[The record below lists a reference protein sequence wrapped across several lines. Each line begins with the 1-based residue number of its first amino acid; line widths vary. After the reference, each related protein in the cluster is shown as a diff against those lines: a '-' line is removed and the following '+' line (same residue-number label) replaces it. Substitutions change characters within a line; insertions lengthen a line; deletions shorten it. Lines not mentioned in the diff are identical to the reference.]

1 MQEII
6 MKFILIILIILG
18 VYIFYRKKN
27 KYELILNARFW
38 IFISWITI
46 FILYF
51 FSGIKYKINLNL
63 YSFGYI
69 ILCLAIFF
77 SGQYIIKK
85 KKDKDEKNKMEV
97 FRKINFLPLFVVAF
111 ISVMIYSIYIIKINN
126 IKIGVTRNINT
137 NGIATILL
145 LFSNSSLVIWLYE
158 LAYSILNEKKITW
171 YGLLSGVIY
180 NIPGIIISGRDAL
193 MIFFVATIIVLF
205 YCGNYA
211 KKVLGLEGK
220 MYKKI

>member
-6 MKFILIILIILG
+6 MKFILIILAILG
-18 VYIFYRKKN
+18 IYLFYLKKN
-27 KYELILNARFW
+27 KYELILNGRFW
-38 IFISWITI
+38 IFVSWMTI

-51 FSGIKYKINLNL
+51 FSGIKYKFNLNL

-77 SGQYIIKK
+77 VGQYIVKK
-85 KKDKDEKNKMEV
+85 NVKENKIDKDEKNKIEV
-97 FRKINFLPLFVVAF
+97 FRKTNFLPLFVIAF
-111 ISVMIYSIYIIKINN
+111 ISVIIYTIYIIKINN

-158 LAYSILNEKKITW
+158 LAYAINS
-171 YGLLSGVIY
+171 V
-180 NIPGIIISGRDAL
+180 P
-193 MIFFVATIIVLF
+193 IFP
-205 YCGNYA
+205 
-211 KKVLGLEGK
+211 KS
-220 MYKKI
+220 